1 MRHLVPPNTRSGE
14 RSNGAWDGMSDGD
27 ADLDLVLERVIT
39 APLIARSAVHRLLSG
54 PKDDAFSQLALL
66 ATSEVVTHALTRG
79 AGPCELR
86 AWHVPAS
93 GWLRI
98 EVTDHASAHLPPI
111 SIAPT
116 DAAGDQSD
124 HAGEGEDVVVDID
137 DVGSLRLAVLLEVAS
152 AWGVD
157 HSPFGRTTW
166 FEIAR

>member
-1 MRHLVPPNTRSGE
+1 MSRSIPD
-14 RSNGAWDGMSDGD
+14 RASKGMSDGD

-39 APLIARSAVHRLLSG
+39 APLTARSAVHRLLSG
-54 PKDDAFSQLALL
+54 PKDDAFAQLALL

-79 AGPCELR
+79 AGPCQLR

-98 EVTDHASAHLPPI
+98 EVTDHASAHLRPI
-111 SIAPT
+111 SIGPT
-116 DAAGDQSD
+116 DTPAAPAHD
-124 HAGEGEDVVVDID
+124 HSETDDHGEGDANDVD

-157 HSPFGRTTW
+157 HTPFGRTTW

>member
-1 MRHLVPPNTRSGE
+1 MSRGIPDRASK
-14 RSNGAWDGMSDGD
+14 GMSDGD

-39 APLIARSAVHRLLSG
+39 APLTARSAVHRLLSG
-54 PKDDAFSQLALL
+54 PKDDAFAQLALL

-79 AGPCELR
+79 AGPCQLR

-98 EVTDHASAHLPPI
+98 EVTDHASARLRPI
-111 SIAPT
+111 SIGAAHAP
-116 DAAGDQSD
+116 AAPADDGLDEHDDRDD
-124 HAGEGEDVVVDID
+124 HGEGDTNDID

-157 HSPFGRTTW
+157 HTPFGRTTW